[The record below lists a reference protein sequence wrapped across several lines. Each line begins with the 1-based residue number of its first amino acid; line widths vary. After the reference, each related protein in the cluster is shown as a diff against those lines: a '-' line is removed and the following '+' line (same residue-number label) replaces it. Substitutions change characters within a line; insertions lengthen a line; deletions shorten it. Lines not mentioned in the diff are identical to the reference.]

1 MLHVLLLP
9 FQFAWSI
16 LGIAM
21 DVVMG
26 ALSLVFGIL
35 GSLFSFLWHFLAVGL
50 IVGILAAALHKRNGR
65 KADDWKREKFTS
77 FYHRDGS
84 A

>member
-9 FQFAWSI
+9 FRFVWSI

-26 ALSLVFGIL
+26 ALSLVFGIV
-35 GSLFSFLWHFLAVGL
+35 GSLLSFVWHFLAVGL
-50 IVGILAAALHKRNGR
+50 IVGILAAALHKRSSR
-65 KADDWKREKFTS
+65 KTDDWEREEFTS